1 MIKLVALRLSSN
13 PNATVDGKF
22 NVTSDGR
29 KYLMAEFINPKNPFG
44 GIVRR
49 MIAQQFD
56 SNGNAYWKVNPSDLH
71 VGETYEGDIVTS
83 KVPAYDVNGRTVT
96 TYTCVKFAHENID
109 TVLRN
114 AGHAVESFV
123 EETVSEVVEE
133 LAS

>member
-1 MIKLVALRLSSN
+1 MIKLTALRLSSN
-13 PNATVDGKF
+13 PNATIDGKF

-56 SNGNAYWKVNPSDLH
+56 SSNTPYWKVDPSTLK
-71 VGETYEGDIVTS
+71 VGETYEGDIRTVE
-83 KVPAYDVNGRTVT
+83 VEPYQIGDRTVT
-96 TYTCVKFAHENID
+96 TWTGVVFAHENIA
-109 TVLRN
+109 TVLKN
-114 AGHAVESFV
+114 AGHVSTVQQSA
-123 EETVSEVVEE
+123 VSEVVEE